1 LGEGYNIPKKA
12 REKTSTQKWVVTPF
26 RLVKKLFEGCA
37 RCERVSNI
45 KKKNSYMYIKTWED
59 GEKKKEKTAI
69 KGAYYTACKY
79 GTEIYQTYK

>member
-1 LGEGYNIPKKA
+1 MGSNPFPTCKKII
-12 REKTSTQKWVVTPF
+12 R
-26 RLVKKLFEGCA
+26 RLRTVWESFEY
-37 RCERVSNI
+37 